1 MSAGRAPFSRAAAA
15 ALVVGGFALF
25 LALLYLMGRGE
36 APLADTQNGG
46 AHAAAN
52 GLNGYSG
59 LVRLLNAKGYS
70 VTRSRSPTGLERRN
84 LVVLAP
90 SPFADPQEFGDLLEK
105 RRRLGPTLVIL
116 PKWRVSPPPRDLP
129 RDEAAKWQR
138 GWVTLREAGTARW
151 TADLPAP
158 FTLTHALHAPS
169 GKAPLP
175 RWSGL
180 GQQGALP
187 TPMVA
192 HALPD
197 PLHTAVLRDND
208 GRTLAVI
215 AGSEP
220 IGGEESV
227 NYPVLFVAEPDLVN
241 NYGLADASRAALAI
255 ALVEEINYDDWDEIT
270 FDMTLNG
277 FGGAENLLTLAF
289 RPPFLAA
296 TLCLMLALGI
306 VFWRA
311 MMRFGPVAAPQP
323 SAGFAKQQL
332 VTNSAGLILRARRWG
347 LLAAP
352 YARLAERRLAK
363 SLGLTRPDAAAID
376 AALAVRLPEDE
387 PFSPR
392 AARLA
397 AATTPTEILSAAEAL
412 DTLHRKLK
420 R

>member
-1 MSAGRAPFSRAAAA
+1 MSAGRAPFPRAAVA

-25 LALLYLMGRGE
+25 LALLAIMARGE
-36 APLADTQNGG
+36 APLAAAQDGT
-46 AHAAAN
+46 AHGAAN

-59 LVRLLNAKGYS
+59 LVRLLSAQGFD
-70 VTRSRSPTGLERRN
+70 VTRSRSPRGLERRN
-84 LVVLAP
+84 LVVLTP
-90 SPFADPQEFGDLLEK
+90 PHDVDPEKLGALLEQ

-116 PKWRVSPPPRDLP
+116 PKWRAGPPPANLP
-129 RDEAAKWQR
+129 REEAAKWR
-138 GWVTLREAGTARW
+138 HGWVALRGASAARW

-158 FTLTHALHAPS
+158 FTLSHRIHSPEGGL
-169 GKAPLP
+169 LP

-187 TPMVA
+187 TRSVA

-197 PLHTAVLRDND
+197 PSAEAVLRDDN
-208 GRTLAVI
+208 GRTLVLR
-215 AGSEP
+215 AGRAPMGASA
-220 IGGEESV
+220 

-241 NYGLADASRAALAI
+241 NYGMADPARAALAI
-255 ALVEEINYDDWDEIT
+255 ELVQKINNGGRGEIT
-270 FDMTLNG
+270 FDLTLNG
-277 FGGAENLLTLAF
+277 FGGSENLLTLAF

-311 MMRFGPVAAPQP
+311 MLRFGPVAAAEP

-332 VTNSAGLILRARRWG
+332 VANSAGLILRARRWG

-363 SLGLTRPDAAAID
+363 SLGLTRPDPAAID
-376 AALAVRLPEDE
+376 AALAVRLPDDE
-387 PFSPR
+387 PFTPR

-397 AATTPTEILSAAEAL
+397 AARTPTEILSAAQAL
-412 DTLHRKLK
+412 ETLHRKLK